1 MIPLNR
7 VILGDFTSPLWRE
20 EAEAETWSMQ
30 AHFPAWKQIEDWLRS
45 GKTVRIF
52 SRVLPDFKSPNQPK
66 AVLAADWMRPHVKSG
81 KLAII
86 PISPTAQV
94 DARLRTVIPDVGNA
108 TFKAIYDVYN
118 DTPLFNQ
125 LFSDHLLVKANL
137 DEDPI
142 KSAFGSCD
150 PIEPAQLDAPDN
162 IHRVE
167 YRVGQPRSL
176 VQDFEFL
183 KGKKVDSILIRD
195 PYLFHSTESVDAL
208 ETVLKLW
215 SQTISGL
222 PESVTFQ
229 YWEETRLP
237 DAQRVE
243 GIVHNFKNVRMPALK
258 IEKAR
263 IIPLR
268 KRSVADFHDRRIE
281 FTLIEAGK
289 TTLGKRGG
297 TKKETTKKVKA
308 RLSSSCQA
316 ESFDWSLRIRS
327 VAFIASGAT
336 LERDF
341 LTRCARF
348 RSAQVAGFPVW
359 AKRRFRQSLRA
370 PKRC

>member
-1 MIPLNR
+1 
-7 VILGDFTSPLWRE
+7 
-20 EAEAETWSMQ
+20 MQ

-183 KGKKVDSILIRD
+183 KGKKVDT
-195 PYLFHSTESVDAL
+195 Y
-208 ETVLKLW
+208 
-215 SQTISGL
+215 
-222 PESVTFQ
+222 
-229 YWEETRLP
+229 
-237 DAQRVE
+237 
-243 GIVHNFKNVRMPALK
+243 
-258 IEKAR
+258 
-263 IIPLR
+263 
-268 KRSVADFHDRRIE
+268 
-281 FTLIEAGK
+281 
-289 TTLGKRGG
+289 
-297 TKKETTKKVKA
+297 
-308 RLSSSCQA
+308 
-316 ESFDWSLRIRS
+316 SF
-327 VAFIASGAT
+327 AT
-336 LERDF
+336 LTFFIR
-341 LTRCARF
+341 
-348 RSAQVAGFPVW
+348 RSPSMLS
-359 AKRRFRQSLRA
+359 KPS
-370 PKRC
+370 